1 MVRIGCD
8 FSKLG
13 KTKPMEYL
21 TRFLFGCA
29 LTLVFSLVTKWAG
42 PIVGG
47 LFLAFPGIYPSGSSF
62 VEKKEEERKLKAGME
77 GRMRARSL
85 ASAHAV
91 GAGVGC
97 FGLMGF
103 AAIVWLGLPRFGL
116 APSLAA
122 GTVAW
127 FALSFGAWVLR
138 ERM

>member
-13 KTKPMEYL
+13 KTKPMEYF

-29 LTLVFSLVTKWAG
+29 LTLLFSLITKWAG

-47 LFLAFPGIYPSGSSF
+47 LFLAFPGIYPPGSSF
-62 VEKKEEERKLKAGME
+62 VEKKEEERKLKAGMD
-77 GRMRARSL
+77 GTLRARTL

-91 GAGVGC
+91 GAGAGC

-103 AAIVWLGLPRFGL
+103 AAAVWLGLPRFGL
-116 APSLAA
+116 AASLAG
-122 GTVAW
+122 GTAAW
-127 FALSFGAWVLR
+127 FVLSIGAWALR
-138 ERM
+138 QRL

>member
-29 LTLVFSLVTKWAG
+29 LTLLFSLISKWAG
-42 PIVGG
+42 PVIGG
-47 LFLAFPGIYPSGSSF
+47 LFLAFPGIYPPGSSF
-62 VEKKEEERKLKAGME
+62 VEKKEEERKEQAGMH
-77 GRMRARSL
+77 GTQRARSL

-91 GAGVGC
+91 GASAGT

-103 AAIVWLGLPRFGL
+103 AAAVWLGLPRFGL

-122 GTVAW
+122 GTLAW
-127 FALSFGAWVLR
+127 LVLSFGAWALR